1 MRPITL
7 VFFLLVALLSACT
20 DSGEPTPTIEVDQ
33 RIIFLEQV
41 LNGQLSTPKGKLKSE
56 SFYYGPN
63 TLQNRTDFYYNAQGR
78 ELLRVGIQ
86 DEDTTAVYL
95 NEYLEDGKLDQTGV
109 YSLGPAGFVFTHY
122 FKWFYEN
129 NGQTINVMIGRD
141 GNFSQYEQYK
151 LDGQGRKIS
160 YRRGSETRFDL
171 HEYLYETD
179 QSTQIIEEHY
189 FQSGMTEPFYRYR
202 YDYDEQNFLIAK
214 SLQLLSPEFRPA
226 FQYKHDEKGN
236 LIEEIT
242 NDLYSGTVPTKR
254 KTFDYY

>member
-7 VFFLLVALLSACT
+7 VFFLFVALLSACS
-20 DSGEPTPTIEVDQ
+20 DPGEPTPIIEVDQ

-41 LNGQLSTPKGKLKSE
+41 LNGQLSTPEGKLKSE

-63 TLQNRTDFYYNAQGR
+63 TLQYRTDFYYDSQGR

-95 NEYLEDGKLDQTGV
+95 NEYLEDGKLDQTGM

-122 FKWFYEN
+122 FKRFYEN
-129 NGQTINVMIGRD
+129 NGQTINVLIGRD
-141 GNFSQYEQYK
+141 GNFSQHEQFK
-151 LDGQGRKIS
+151 LDERGRKIS
-160 YRRGSETRFDL
+160 YRRGTETAYDL
-171 HEYLYETD
+171 HEYFYAND

-189 FQSGMTEPFYRYR
+189 LQSGMTEPFYRYR
-202 YDYDEQNFLIAK
+202 YDYDEQDLLFAK
-214 SLQLLSPEFRPA
+214 SLQLLGPEYRPA
-226 FQYKHDEKGN
+226 FEYNYDEKGN

-242 NDLYSGTVPTKR
+242 NDLYFGTLPTER
-254 KTFDYY
+254 KTFEYY